1 MSQAPN
7 TQKSDN
13 LLNVEKYQA
22 SNDTL
27 KEKLDLLQSRLT
39 TKNLDTLSRAE
50 TDQIFKKIA
59 YRKNSLSTK
68 LKR

>member
-59 YRKNSLSTK
+59 QKTMNREKHV
-68 LKR
+68 